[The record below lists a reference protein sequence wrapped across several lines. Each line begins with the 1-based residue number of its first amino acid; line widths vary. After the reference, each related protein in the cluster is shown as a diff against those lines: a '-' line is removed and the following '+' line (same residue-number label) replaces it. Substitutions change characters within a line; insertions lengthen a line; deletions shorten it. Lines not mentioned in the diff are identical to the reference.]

1 MARQLGWILA
11 AAVVMTPV
19 AITAAPATERPVVGA
34 QREHDREQQKAQK
47 QDEPRRRFVKWWI
60 EPEPRAE
67 LGITDQQSAAIEKIW
82 QDYLPGQRTRWREL
96 QKLEPALEK
105 LIKEGTS
112 HPDLVA
118 REVERVENL
127 TAEVRI
133 ARISMIYRMRHE
145 LTAAQRAKLK
155 AMDER
160 RHQADGR
167 KSSDSGRH
175 Q

>member
-11 AAVVMTPV
+11 AAVILTP
-19 AITAAPATERPVVGA
+19 AAATAAPATEWPNVGT
-34 QREHDREQQKAQK
+34 QREHDRAQQKPTK
-47 QDEPRRRFVKWWI
+47 EDEPRRRFVKWWT

-67 LGITDQQSAAIEKIW
+67 LGITDAQSAAIEKIW
-82 QDYLPGQRTRWREL
+82 QDYLPGQRKRWREL
-96 QKLEPALEK
+96 QKLEPALDK

-112 HPDLVA
+112 DPDVVA

-127 TAEVRI
+127 TAEVRS

-145 LTAAQRAKLK
+145 LTAGQRAKLK
-155 AMDER
+155 VMDER
-160 RHQADGR
+160 RHQSDAR

>member
-11 AAVVMTPV
+11 AAVVLTP
-19 AITAAPATERPVVGA
+19 AAATAAPAPEQPVVGA
-34 QREHDREQQKAQK
+34 QREHDREQQKAAK
-47 QDEPRRRFVKWWI
+47 EDESRRRFVKWWI

-67 LGITDQQSAAIEKIW
+67 LGITDAQSAAIEKIW
-82 QDYLPGQRTRWREL
+82 QDYVPGQRKRWREL
-96 QKLEPALEK
+96 QKLEPALAK

-112 HPDLVA
+112 DPDVVA

-127 TAEVRI
+127 TAEVRSS
-133 ARISMIYRMRHE
+133 RITMIYRMQHE

-160 RHQADGR
+160 RRQADSR

-175 Q
+175 